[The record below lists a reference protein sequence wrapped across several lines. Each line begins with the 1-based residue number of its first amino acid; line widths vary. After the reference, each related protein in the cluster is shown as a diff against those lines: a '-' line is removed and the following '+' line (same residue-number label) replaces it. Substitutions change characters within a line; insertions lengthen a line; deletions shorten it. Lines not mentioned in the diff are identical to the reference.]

1 MDPHMETLALQL
13 ADSATRNT
21 VASIISRIAV
31 LKKTRK
37 DQETINELEEIVND
51 LLSDKNELMLIAQGY
66 DQELVAQKISET
78 EIKYI
83 STKFVPVL
91 RKFVESA
98 AVGGSEDIAEARRVI
113 DLVQPLLSVE
123 MVTVLQLIGFNFRK
137 AIGEPLTELVGRL
150 ILSKT
155 QVDSGQFLEV
165 QRVSALRDNTF
176 LEIAKDPDAYERLI
190 KMQVQR
196 AASESDV

>member
-1 MDPHMETLALQL
+1 
-13 ADSATRNT
+13 
-21 VASIISRIAV
+21 
-31 LKKTRK
+31 
-37 DQETINELEEIVND
+37 
-51 LLSDKNELMLIAQGY
+51 
-66 DQELVAQKISET
+66 
-78 EIKYI
+78 
-83 STKFVPVL
+83 VL

-98 AVGGSEDIAEARRVI
+98 ARGGEDTAEARRFI
-113 DLVQPLLSVE
+113 DLAQPLLSVE

-190 KMQVQR
+190 KMQAQR
-196 AASESDV
+196 ATSEPDA